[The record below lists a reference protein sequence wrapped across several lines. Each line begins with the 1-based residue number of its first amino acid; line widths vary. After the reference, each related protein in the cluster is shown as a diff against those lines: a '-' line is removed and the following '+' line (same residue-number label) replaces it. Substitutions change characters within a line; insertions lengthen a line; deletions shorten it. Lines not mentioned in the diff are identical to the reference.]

1 MCDIQTLTDSEHG
14 YVIYCR
20 KCRVLQLAFGFELVM
35 NINEEDFLPMV
46 EYVATRP
53 FSGMPDHK
61 EAGKVLLQVNRTRYV
76 SLSRDEVGLLIE
88 MLTGAGAL
96 FEAYQIY
103 FGMEQEDR
111 GFSGL
116 L

>member
-35 NINEEDFLPMV
+35 NVNEEDFLPMV
-46 EYVATRP
+46 QYICSRQLSA
-53 FSGMPDHK
+53 MPD
-61 EAGKVLLQVNRTRYV
+61 ETSERNVLLQVNRTRYL
-76 SLSRDEVGLLIE
+76 SLSRDEVSLLVE
-88 MLTGAGAL
+88 MISGAGAL

-111 GFSGL
+111 DLSGL
-116 L
+116 F